1 MSHSICYSGHHQQ
14 RRITNAFIDWYVPKY
29 IGQRYKLDFNIIT
42 KGCKREGI
50 YGEMGVLDELYR
62 PRLFEIVLHSGLSKW
77 DYLVTLAHE
86 MVHVRQRVFGEYVTK
101 YDKNYWLRER
111 VPSSVKYEDE
121 PWEIDAQRWE
131 RYLAIRSIE
140 EGVVTGVTPE

>member
-1 MSHSICYSGHHQQ
+1 MSHSICITGHRQQ
-14 RRITNAFIDWYVPKY
+14 RRITNAFIDWYVPKH

-42 KGCKREGI
+42 KGCKKEDI

-62 PRLFEIVLHSGLSKW
+62 PRFFEIVIHSGLSKW

-86 MVHVRQRVFGEYVTK
+86 MVHVRQRVLREYVTK
-101 YDKNYWLRER
+101 YDKNYWLRQR
-111 VPSSVKYEDE
+111 VRSSVKYDDE
-121 PWEIDAQRWE
+121 PWEIDARRWE

-140 EGVVTGVTPE
+140 EGVVSGVTPE